1 MDACLCGS
9 SMMNISEAI
18 AQESE
23 DDLLDMAFYRLIYAY
38 ELSKEARQQFLE
50 YIVNHKKRLSELIIR
65 KRDSGLLQ
73 SFWSLKMV
81 RRIYRRCPGC
91 Y

>member
-1 MDACLCGS
+1 MDRVFVWKQYDE
-9 SMMNISEAI
+9 IFSEAI

-50 YIVNHKKRLSELIIR
+50 YIVNHKKRLSKLIIR
-65 KRDSGLLQ
+65 KRDSGFVAEF
-73 SFWSLKMV
+73 S
-81 RRIYRRCPGC
+81 GA
-91 Y
+91 